1 MTEPSFKG
9 NHHTLNNSSLN
20 SVELS
25 LSMHRTIW
33 NWEKCREKILTLRGR
48 LGFPDS
54 SVLKFLRLSL
64 SLEDGHIHDELRG
77 KMVPEIEAGVYCLL
91 SGYADTNAVPETRKT
106 ISFAQLPGG
115 RAYYNAFKG
124 RAVQQIE
131 RVFGSNPETLYKA
144 AELLDAI
151 KLDYGDYSV
160 KIYALPLVPVHVVL
174 WSADSEFPTSANILF
189 DSSASNY
196 LSTEQA
202 AMLGE
207 LTSTR
212 LKHAYEAIA

>member
-1 MTEPSFKG
+1 VYK
-9 NHHTLNNSSLN
+9 
-20 SVELS
+20 
-25 LSMHRTIW
+25 TIW
-33 NWEKCREKILTLRGR
+33 NWQKCRDKILTLRGR

-64 SLEDGHIHDELRG
+64 SLEDGQLHDELRG
-77 KMVPEIEAGVYCLL
+77 RTVPELEASVYCIL
-91 SGYADTNAVPETRKT
+91 SGYADTNVMEETHQL

-115 RAYYNAFKG
+115 RAYNNTFNR
-124 RAVQQIE
+124 RAVQPIE
-131 RVFGSNPETLYKA
+131 RVFGSAPQLLYKA

-160 KIYALPLVPVHVVL
+160 KIYALPLVPIHIVL
-174 WSADSEFPTSANILF
+174 WCAPSEFPPSANILY

-207 LTSTR
+207 LTTAR
-212 LKHAYEAIA
+212 LKHAHEAIT